1 MPNMR
6 CHTNLHRHWQ
16 LDTFC
21 TAQQTFWITS
31 HTWSD
36 DTAAEVPWYTA
47 QPLLKARSALIMVLL
62 CDKHLT
68 IVRHLC
74 TGAIAVGI
82 ATRSQ
87 HTATFMH
94 NVVYATPHMQVQLN
108 GCCTSLTMPDAVIPL
123 HNPTNHLEDRKLLS
137 LSSNCGI
144 ECTPPAAPMH
154 DMQRPI
160 TVRLL
165 WSTALPCLKGSQFSV
180 ASASK
185 AGCKACRPARFTQI
199 GTCHAHS
206 TPHYA
211 PSNAYCS
218 TCSTQQRTHTA
229 CSSLSD
235 ACTKRCASSMSRAN
249 KNQGPQICSH
259 NRTGSSLAYARW
271 VAAYH
276 TCQLCIDVD
285 TAHRRT
291 AAAPH

>member
-1 MPNMR
+1 
-6 CHTNLHRHWQ
+6 
-16 LDTFC
+16 
-21 TAQQTFWITS
+21 
-31 HTWSD
+31 
-36 DTAAEVPWYTA
+36 
-47 QPLLKARSALIMVLL
+47 MVLL
-62 CDKHLT
+62 CDIHLT

-74 TGAIAVGI
+74 KGAIAAELRHV
-82 ATRSQ
+82 ANRQPLSCTMW
-87 HTATFMH
+87 HL
-94 NVVYATPHMQVQLN
+94 PHMQVQLN
-108 GCCTSLTMPDAVIPL
+108 GCCTSFTIVNGIAMPDAVIPL
-123 HNPTNHLEDRKLLS
+123 HDQTNHLEDRKLLS

-165 WSTALPCLKGSQFSV
+165 WSTALPCLKGSQFSA

-271 VAAYH
+271 VASYH